1 MPADRP
7 AGRRSR
13 RIAIVTHSVVEE
25 DPRIRREAE
34 ALVADGWEVD
44 VFSLRGPGDPTL
56 HPAIRLIPIGVERH
70 QGAGI
75 GTYLEEYGSF
85 LVRAGLALTRA
96 QPRRRYR
103 VVQVAAPPDPLIVAA
118 LPVRLTGV
126 PLILD
131 LHEATP
137 EFFKSRFP
145 GAVNPISGRLLHLA
159 ERVAIA
165 LARVAISV
173 NAARHARLLSLG
185 YPEGKLRIVTN
196 GPSLARF
203 RPEDHPVRP
212 FLADGTLRIVY
223 AGAVTP
229 LYELDVVVRA
239 VAELRERR
247 PDLPVV
253 FDVYG
258 RGDAEAGLNAL
269 AAELGVTD
277 RVRLHGRIPL
287 DAVAGVL
294 AAADIGV
301 SPIQRNAFGEIS
313 MPTKAL
319 EYAVM
324 GKPVIA
330 ADLPTAHEHFEAD
343 MLAWYRSGDPA
354 SLADA
359 ALRIVDDPE
368 GRTRAVARAAI
379 RARELSWDAE
389 APAYTALVAEV
400 AGLPG
405 DPSEPVGPRGGP
417 DEVR

>member
-1 MPADRP
+1 
-7 AGRRSR
+7 
-13 RIAIVTHSVVEE
+13 VTHSVVEE

-34 ALVADGWEVD
+34 ALVAAGWEVD
-44 VFSLRGPGDPTL
+44 IFSLRGPGDPTL
-56 HPAIRLIPIGVERH
+56 DPAVRLVPIGVDRH

-75 GTYLEEYGSF
+75 GTYLAEYGSF
-85 LVRAGLALTRA
+85 LVRAGVALTRA
-96 QPRRRYR
+96 QPGRRYR
-103 VVQVAAPPDPLIVAA
+103 VVQVAAPPDPLIAAA
-118 LPVRLTGV
+118 LPLRLSGV

-145 GAVNPISGRLLHLA
+145 GAVNPVTDRLLHAA
-159 ERVAIA
+159 ERLSIA
-165 LARVAISV
+165 LAKVAISV
-173 NAARHARLLSLG
+173 NSARHARLLALG
-185 YPEGKLRIVTN
+185 YEEAKLRVVTN
-196 GPSLARF
+196 GPSLSRF
-203 RPEDHPVRP
+203 RPEEHRVRP

-239 VAELRERR
+239 IAELRARR
-247 PDLPVV
+247 PELPVI

-258 RGDAEAGLNAL
+258 RGDSEMRLAEV
-269 AAELGVTD
+269 AAELGLTD

-294 AAADIGV
+294 AGADIGV
-301 SPIQRNAFGEIS
+301 SPIQHNAFGEIS

-324 GKPVIA
+324 GKPVVA
-330 ADLPTAHEHFEAD
+330 ADLPAAREHFEAD

-359 ALRIVDDPE
+359 ILGIIDHPAMRA
-368 GRTRAVARAAI
+368 RAVERAAI

-389 APAYTALVAEV
+389 APAYARLVAEV
-400 AGLPG
+400 AGVAEAEPG
-405 DPSEPVGPRGGP
+405 SSAAGASGK
-417 DEVR
+417 VR